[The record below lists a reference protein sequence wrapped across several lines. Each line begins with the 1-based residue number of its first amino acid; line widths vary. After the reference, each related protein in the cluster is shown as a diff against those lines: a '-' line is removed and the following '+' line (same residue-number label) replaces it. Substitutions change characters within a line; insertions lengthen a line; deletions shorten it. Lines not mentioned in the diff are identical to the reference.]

1 VNLCPNQPLRSK
13 VIIRDHVKG
22 WPNSAVLGGGYVP
35 AEDAPRSGAFAAA
48 MATARLARPVV
59 GPDAAIR
66 VLCALG
72 LAVCRPG
79 HLTADQT
86 GVQRVLNARAVGAAD
101 LPEAMIVAMGGT
113 VDRDTN
119 APLAVDASRRML
131 WIAEMVEV
139 VTPEMFVLTPA
150 A

>member
-1 VNLCPNQPLRSK
+1 
-13 VIIRDHVKG
+13 
-22 WPNSAVLGGGYVP
+22 
-35 AEDAPRSGAFAAA
+35 
-48 MATARLARPVV
+48 
-59 GPDAAIR
+59 
-66 VLCALG
+66 
-72 LAVCRPG
+72 
-79 HLTADQT
+79 LTADQT